1 MNHYPS
7 RVPSRIS
14 RTSESDLSLCEY
26 ITDPI
31 LEKSLPYR
39 RGEPGRRSTRYTP
52 IDPSQPGIGRHSPS
66 RQRYSP
72 VGIKGRNSPGKDRV
86 SPSRDRSNS
95 SKSGL
100 PLNEL
105 SSLRLNNKRGS
116 FTETTDEETVYDED
130 IFRHRRNP
138 IPHQNGYQSSL
149 SHYSDI
155 DNPQTESRVKELED
169 TLLRSKKFVDKLT
182 ELANHSGSSD
192 PDSDSEHLRERLRP
206 HVQQYVQSM
215 KTPVEM
221 VHVELTL
228 FRSSQSAGFGL
239 SLSDGLLDGIYVN
252 QIQPG
257 GPAAQGGLLP
267 CDKIIKVYTSE
278 F

>member
-14 RTSESDLSLCEY
+14 QTSESDLSLCEY

-31 LEKSLPYR
+31 IEKSLP
-39 RGEPGRRSTRYTP
+39 
-52 IDPSQPGIGRHSPS
+52 
-66 RQRYSP
+66 
-72 VGIKGRNSPGKDRV
+72 
-86 SPSRDRSNS
+86 
-95 SKSGL
+95 L
-100 PLNEL
+100 
-105 SSLRLNNKRGS
+105 
-116 FTETTDEETVYDED
+116 
-130 IFRHRRNP
+130 
-138 IPHQNGYQSSL
+138 
-149 SHYSDI
+149 HYSDI
-155 DNPQTESRVKELED
+155 DNPRTDSRVKDLED

-182 ELANHSGSSD
+182 ELANLSGSSD
-192 PDSDSEHLRERLRP
+192 SDSDSEHLRESLRP
-206 HVQQYVQSM
+206 HVQQYVRSM

-221 VHVELTL
+221 VHVELTV
-228 FRSSQSAGFGL
+228 FHSSQSAGFGM